1 MAVKIVS
8 TGSFLGTNVV
18 NNKDLFARINNFDSA
33 RAKETVK
40 KKGNDVEGIKDDELF
55 DIWVRQVSGV
65 EQRVFFDA
73 SQRTD
78 SSGPTQ
84 LTEYMGYM
92 AALDAMK
99 RADVKACDID
109 HIIFCSYTPEQLM
122 PNPACLL
129 AHYIGAEDI
138 SAFHMNTA
146 CSSFLDGIGIAYMMI
161 KSKEYKRI
169 LVVGADLMSKHM
181 DFNDITTAILFGDG
195 ASAVILEESDIEN
208 EGILSFYSTTSY
220 NNEML
225 SMNYGEPILMKG
237 GPLVQR
243 NAVNSMYN
251 SLQKAMEKAGKKVE
265 DIDYLL
271 PHQANLR
278 ILQRLADKS
287 KISYDKTLLT
297 VVKTGNVSGA
307 ALGIGMDLAFKGE
320 ISNIQF
326 KKGDLLGFTTVG
338 GGYTCAGMAYQI

>member
-1 MAVKIVS
+1 MAVKIIS

-18 NNKDLFARINNFDSA
+18 NNKDLFARIKNFDSA
-33 RAKETVK
+33 RAKETVR
-40 KKGNDVEGIKDDELF
+40 KKGNNVEGIKDDELF
-55 DIWVRQVSGV
+55 DLWVKQVSGV
-65 EQRVFFDA
+65 EQRVFFDSEQIVDPA
-73 SQRTD
+73 
-78 SSGPTQ
+78 GPSQ

-99 RADVKACDID
+99 QANVSATDID

-122 PNPACLL
+122 PNPACMV
-129 AHYIGAEDI
+129 AHYIGAKDI

-169 LVVGADLMSKHM
+169 LVIGADLMSKHM

-251 SLQKAMEKAGKKVE
+251 SLQKSLEKANKQVE
-265 DIDYLL
+265 DLDYLL

-278 ILQRLADKS
+278 ILQRLADKT
-287 KISYDKTLLT
+287 KISYDKTLLS

-307 ALGIGMDLAFKGE
+307 ALGIGMDWAFKGQ
-320 ISNIQF
+320 IPNMQF
-326 KKGDLLGFTTVG
+326 QKGDLLGFTTVG
-338 GGYTCAGMAYQI
+338 GGYTCAGMTYQV